1 MIHIGSLKPN
11 YLRICNRN
19 DALLIVSA
27 VKRPPI
33 STLLIIQYVCC
44 AYPKKGYICLNK
56 TYSQTSAESSIPKAV
71 ARHPRER
78 EEVIMNF
85 RQIIFVC
92 VLTAKSLCASAAG
105 DKSIDTAFA
114 RLVSHLLG
122 SLDGDGSS
130 VTVLSDAAG
139 LEVMR
144 GDVLGDKSVAVV
156 QKIEIEPH

>member
-1 MIHIGSLKPN
+1 
-11 YLRICNRN
+11 
-19 DALLIVSA
+19 
-27 VKRPPI
+27 
-33 STLLIIQYVCC
+33 
-44 AYPKKGYICLNK
+44 
-56 TYSQTSAESSIPKAV
+56 
-71 ARHPRER
+71 
-78 EEVIMNF
+78 MNF

-92 VLTAKSLCASAAG
+92 VLTAKTLCVSAAG

-114 RLVSHLLG
+114 RLVSHLLD

-156 QKIEIEPH
+156 QRKKLSHIKLRTKI